1 MAQEIERKF
10 LVKADFKTFSQK
22 KIYIK
27 QGYLSVVP
35 ERTVRIRITDKNA
48 YITIKGKASK
58 NGVSRYEWEKETP
71 INEADELFKLCEY
84 SIIEKTRFIIPANDN
99 LFFEVDEF
107 YGDNEGLIIAEIE
120 LPSEGTAFTK
130 PDWLGKEVT
139 GIDKYYNSMLVKMP
153 YKNW

>member
-58 NGVSRYEWEKETP
+58 SGVSRYEWEKEIS
-71 INEADELFKLCEY
+71 INEADELFMLCEY
-84 SIIEKTRFIIPANDN
+84 SIIEKTRFIIPANNN
-99 LFFEVDEF
+99 LFFEIDEF

-120 LPSEGTAFTK
+120 LPSENTTFTK

-139 GIDKYYNSMLVKMP
+139 GIDKYYNSMLVKKP